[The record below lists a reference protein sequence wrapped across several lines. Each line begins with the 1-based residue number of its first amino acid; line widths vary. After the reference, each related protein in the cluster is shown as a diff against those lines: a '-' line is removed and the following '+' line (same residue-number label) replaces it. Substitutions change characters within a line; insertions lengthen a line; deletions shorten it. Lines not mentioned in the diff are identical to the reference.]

1 MIPASGCQ
9 RPLLHA
15 LHDCP
20 NSCRG
25 ACRYGRV
32 RTVSTRRD
40 RRGDRR
46 WLECSQG
53 PGAKV
58 LYPETAPIL
67 KKQGWEALRK
77 LLVERDDELAGDT
90 DAPRIF
96 RAAHIAWRFRA
107 QTAFWLKLSLGS
119 SILAIALC
127 FAALP
132 FTPRIVCSPLATGAI
147 LTLAVGL
154 GIASL
159 VLYWRLIWTILG
171 RIDEA

>member
-1 MIPASGCQ
+1 LDAN
-9 RPLLHA
+9 A
-15 LHDCP
+15 LYYTL
-20 NSCRG
+20 STIAQTLAG
-25 ACRYGRV
+25 ALAV
-32 RTVSTRRD
+32 MV
-40 RRGDRR
+40 
-46 WLECSQG
+46 
-53 PGAKV
+53 AFV
-58 LYPETAPIL
+58 LFRLGGIEEVIGVGLNVLKARERKALYAETAPIL

-96 RAAHIAWRFRA
+96 RAAHVAWRFRA

-132 FTPRIVCSPLATGAI
+132 FTPRIVSSPLATGAV

-159 VLYWRLIWTILG
+159 VLYWRLIWTILR